1 MSTAFKGLTSS
12 VCVSK
17 QFHRKCA
24 KYACGSLIMKHIAGI
39 LLSFSLLVLSNA
51 SFAQADV
58 EISWQNP
65 EKFSDVRPTSESR
78 STFSERTFKQ
88 LNEYITEL
96 AEDLPIGQKLIMN
109 VTNLD
114 LAGDVMPA
122 SFAGLGHSSS
132 DVRVIKSIHIP
143 RMSFSYQLLAS
154 DGAVLQE
161 KDVKLKDMS
170 FLNSHN
176 RFFSNESLRYEKS
189 MLAEW
194 FKGEFPKLAVNN

>member
-1 MSTAFKGLTSS
+1 
-12 VCVSK
+12 
-17 QFHRKCA
+17 
-24 KYACGSLIMKHIAGI
+24 MKHIAGI

-96 AEDLPIGQKLIMN
+96 PEDLPIGQKLIMN

-143 RMSFSYQLLAS
+143 RMLGVS
-154 DGAVLQE
+154 
-161 KDVKLKDMS
+161 
-170 FLNSHN
+170 
-176 RFFSNESLRYEKS
+176 
-189 MLAEW
+189 
-194 FKGEFPKLAVNN
+194 